1 MKNKKEFY
9 YTLSVVTAGLSLVL
23 FSVFLEFRTASARLD
38 KEPYLLM
45 GSWVQAQVDAAREK
59 WGEHLQS
66 GADLQST
73 FAPPLQKA
81 KTALQTAFEGGAS
94 EWGAFTEFTDDEVLT
109 LLRQAALD
117 LDEVLAEAAK
127 IRELQQLEGQPG
139 LRDVERKVSE
149 VLGKVSVSMATL
161 QAITQ
166 KRMDGERQLMKT
178 LFWISIGLVVLLFGV
193 LSVWIFRLQ
202 RKRNQLERETSE
214 KLQRDEDRMKQLTG
228 FIEAVSAGDF
238 SFNLDENSKDHVTDT
253 LVRMRTQLKENAEQ
267 EQRRNWTTT
276 GVAQIGEILRS
287 AASSTELYDNIVK
300 FIVKYTRSNQG
311 GLFLLN
317 DDDAQQPYLELV
329 ACYAFE
335 RKKFLTK
342 KIDIGTG
349 LVGQC
354 YLEREKIHLTEI
366 PEGYI
371 NITSGLGG
379 TLPNSLLVVPL
390 KVNEEVLGV
399 LELASFN
406 NYQPHEVELVEKF
419 AESIGATV
427 SSVKVNQRTRELLE
441 QTQQQ
446 AEEMK
451 AQEEEMRQNMEELSA
466 TQEELQRQMR
476 ESEAAKEQLL
486 QRDHVF
492 ALTTILSEADTFGT
506 ITFVNTKLCQVSKY
520 SKEELIGQG
529 HNIFRHPDM
538 PKELFKQMWQT
549 IKSGQVFRGIIK
561 NRAKDGTHYWVDA
574 TIVPVADTE
583 GKVMKYIGAR
593 YHITN
598 DELAEK
604 LYAQQAVQL
613 GLPAQQV
620 A

>member
-9 YTLSVVTAGLSLVL
+9 YTLSVVTAGVSLVL
-23 FSVFLEFRTASARLD
+23 FSVFLEFRTASARLY

-81 KTALQTAFEGGAS
+81 KGALQTAFEGGTS
-94 EWGAFTEFTDDEVLT
+94 EWGAFTEFTDEEVLT

-117 LDEVLAEAAK
+117 LDEVLAEASK
-127 IRELQQLEGQPG
+127 IRELQQLDGQPG
-139 LRDVERKVSE
+139 LRDVEKKVSE
-149 VLGKVSVSMATL
+149 VLGKVSASMATL
-161 QAITQ
+161 QAVTQ
-166 KRMDGERQLMKT
+166 KRMDGEQQLMKT
-178 LFWISIGLVVLLFGV
+178 LFWVSIGLVVLLFGV
-193 LSVWIFRLQ
+193 LSVWIFVLQ
-202 RKRNQLERETSE
+202 RKRNQLEKETSE
-214 KLQRDEDRMKQLTG
+214 KLQRDEDRMTQLTG

-486 QRDHVF
+486 QRDQVF

-520 SKEELIGQG
+520 SREELIGQG
-529 HNIFRHPDM
+529 HNIFRHADM
-538 PKELFKQMWQT
+538 PKELFKLMWET
-549 IKSGQVFRGIIK
+549 IKNGQVFRGIVK

-574 TIVPVADTE
+574 TIVPVSDTE
-583 GKVMKYIGAR
+583 GNVLKYIGAR

-604 LYAQQAVQL
+604 LYAQQAARL
-613 GLPAQQV
+613 GLPALTV

>member
-45 GSWVQAQVDAAREK
+45 GSWVQTQVDAGREK
-59 WGEHLQS
+59 WSEHLQS

-81 KTALQTAFEGGAS
+81 KTALQTAFDGGAS
-94 EWGAFTEFTDDEVLT
+94 EWGTFSEFTDEEVLT
-109 LLRQAALD
+109 LLRQATLD
-117 LDEVLAEAAK
+117 LDEVLAEASK

-139 LRDVERKVSE
+139 LAGAEKKVSDG
-149 VLGKVSVSMATL
+149 LGKVSASMATL
-161 QAITQ
+161 QAITE
-166 KRMDGERQLMKT
+166 KRMDAEQQLMKT
-178 LFWISIGLVVLLFGV
+178 LFWLSIGLVVLLFGV
-193 LSVWIFRLQ
+193 LSVWIFLLQ
-202 RKRNQLERETSE
+202 RKRNQLEKETSE
-214 KLQRDEDRMKQLTG
+214 KLQRDEDRMTQLTG

-238 SFNLDENSKDHVTDT
+238 SFRLNENSNDHVTDT
-253 LVRMRTQLKENAEQ
+253 LVRMRTQLKENAE
-267 EQRRNWTTT
+267 EEKRRSWTTT
-276 GVAQIGEILRS
+276 GVAQIGEILRN

-300 FIVKYTRSNQG
+300 FIVKYTRSSQG
-311 GLFLLN
+311 GLFLIN
-317 DDDAQQPYLELV
+317 DDDTSNLYLELA

-349 LVGQC
+349 IVGQC

-366 PEGYI
+366 PEGYV

-379 TLPNSLLVVPL
+379 TLPNALLVVPL
-390 KVNEEVLGV
+390 KVNEEVFGV
-399 LELASFN
+399 LELASFHQ
-406 NYQPHEVELVEKF
+406 YQPHEVELVEKF

-486 QRDHVF
+486 QRDQVF
-492 ALTTILSEADTFGT
+492 TLTTVLSEADPLGT
-506 ITFVNTKLCQVSKY
+506 ITFVNAKLLKVSRY
-520 SKEELIGQG
+520 SKEEVIGQG

-538 PKELFKQMWQT
+538 PKELFKLMWDT
-549 IKSGQVFRGIIK
+549 IKSGQVFQGMVK
-561 NRAKDGTHYWVDA
+561 NRAKDGTHYWVDV
-574 TIVPVADTE
+574 TIMAIADAE
-583 GKVMKYIGAR
+583 GKIIKFIGAG
-593 YHITN
+593 YHVTN
-598 DELAEK
+598 NELAEK
-604 LYAQQAVQL
+604 LYTQQASHW
-613 GLPAQQV
+613 GLPSLPGA
-620 A
+620 